1 MRLVLAL
8 IAALMLAPAARGQ
21 TVDLEL
27 VLLADASRSID
38 DAEIAFQRQ
47 GYAQAITDP
56 AVVDA
61 ITGTGRVALAYVEW
75 GDHLSQ
81 DVVVGWSVIDGPETA
96 ETFAAELVAAPR
108 RAYGANAIG
117 AALLTAKRLI
127 EENGVDGLRRVIDF
141 SGDSANNFHGPPID
155 AARDAVLAAGIA
167 INGLAVLCHECPT
180 GRPVGYDLERAF
192 RDSIIGGP
200 GSFVVTADGASS
212 FAAAVRR
219 KLILE
224 IAGRAPA
231 SEIAAAPSINAVK
244 RR

>member
-21 TVDLEL
+21 PVDLEL

-61 ITGTGRVALAYVEW
+61 ITGTGRVALVYVEW
-75 GDHLSQ
+75 GDHLNQ
-81 DVVVGWSVIDGPETA
+81 DVVVGWSVIDGPEAA
-96 ETFAAELVAAPR
+96 ERFAAELVAAPR

-127 EENGVDGLRRVIDF
+127 EENGHDGLRRVIDF

-155 AARDAVLAAGIA
+155 AAREAVLAAGIA
-167 INGLAVLCHECPT
+167 INGLAVLCRECPT

-192 RDSIIGGP
+192 RDRIIGGP

-224 IAGRAPA
+224 IAGRTPA
-231 SEIAAAPSINAVK
+231 LAA

>member
-21 TVDLEL
+21 PVDLEL

-75 GDHLSQ
+75 GDHLNQ
-81 DVVVGWSVIDGPETA
+81 DVVVGWSVIDGPEA
-96 ETFAAELVAAPR
+96 AGRFAAELVAAPR

-127 EENGVDGLRRVIDF
+127 EENGLDGLRRVIDF

-155 AARDAVLAAGIA
+155 AAREAVLAAGIA
-167 INGLAVLCHECPT
+167 INGLAVLCRECPT

-192 RDSIIGGP
+192 RDRIIGGP

-224 IAGRAPA
+224 IAGRTPA
-231 SEIAAAPSINAVK
+231 LAA